1 MQNKNE
7 LTHHGILGQK
17 WGVRR
22 FQNKDGSLTNAGKKR
37 AAKLEAE
44 YEKVTGKKVSG
55 SSSSGNSSGKK
66 SIKDMTDDE
75 LIKKTN
81 RLNTEKNFIEAQ
93 KNHIQA
99 QQQLSAL
106 QPKKVN
112 KGKELAEKLMKDVI
126 GPKAVDMGVKYI
138 EKKLGLKDNSLEKL
152 KKEAEIA
159 GYKKKI
165 EEAKQA
171 AYKSLEN
178 DRKEAEH
185 QADIDKKAKEAKEA
199 KKAEKYAEKEN
210 KKKAKEDVK
219 LAKENEKRSE
229 EEYSKET
236 GSNPNQNTYRNKYQQ
251 DGSEKKVYSGPVEGE
266 GTSKR
271 TEKSKFSNDDYVDGD
286 FVEINKT
293 TINNGQKFIEN
304 LLLIEDKNMK
314 HSEVIE
320 MKDQNEL
327 YHYGREGMKCGV
339 RRAASKQNSMSRLK
353 KKALKYDKKSS
364 VYKKRSEK
372 IHAEKD
378 LEGSN
383 RASVKSAKYA
393 KRSAVISKKALKQ
406 DDEYRRLSLD
416 KKAAKLDYKSKKL
429 EMKGN
434 MLSKT
439 TGYGMKAMK
448 WSVKSDKFATK
459 AAKARLKIAKNKRYI
474 EMTKRKVNS
483 LTGEDLQI
491 GKDYIAKMNL
501 E

>member
-44 YEKVTGKKVSG
+44 YEKVTGKKVS
-55 SSSSGNSSGKK
+55 SSSSGGHSSGKK
-66 SIKDMTDDE
+66 SINDMTDDE

-81 RLNTEKNFIEAQ
+81 RINAEKNFIEAQ
-93 KNHIQA
+93 KNYLQA
-99 QQQLSAL
+99 QQQLYDL

-178 DRKEAEH
+178 DRKEAQH
-185 QADIDKKAKEAKEA
+185 QADIDKEAKEAKEA
-199 KKAEKYAEKEN
+199 KAAEKEA
-210 KKKAKEDVK
+210 KKKTKEDTK
-219 LAKENEKRSE
+219 AAKENEKRSE

-304 LLLIEDKNMK
+304 LLLLEDKK
-314 HSEVIE
+314 
-320 MKDQNEL
+320 
-327 YHYGREGMKCGV
+327 
-339 RRAASKQNSMSRLK
+339 
-353 KKALKYDKKSS
+353 
-364 VYKKRSEK
+364 
-372 IHAEKD
+372 
-378 LEGSN
+378 
-383 RASVKSAKYA
+383 
-393 KRSAVISKKALKQ
+393 
-406 DDEYRRLSLD
+406 
-416 KKAAKLDYKSKKL
+416 
-429 EMKGN
+429 
-434 MLSKT
+434 
-439 TGYGMKAMK
+439 
-448 WSVKSDKFATK
+448 
-459 AAKARLKIAKNKRYI
+459 
-474 EMTKRKVNS
+474 
-483 LTGEDLQI
+483 
-491 GKDYIAKMNL
+491 
-501 E
+501 